1 MSNFTRAGLRLLGV
15 VALAGA
21 LALGGC
27 RAHIQERAAAVS
39 GPTPAV
45 TVDGHVA
52 LHSLVALSDA
62 HLLKLAD
69 ALRMLAT
76 TDAARS
82 AEWQQISTPLT
93 EAGRM
98 NVSAVNWFALP
109 DGSYWSV
116 QEGPAA
122 GNLADR
128 PYWPRLMAGQAV
140 IGDLV
145 VSRSTGKSSAIVAV
159 PVRGAEGSIVGVLG
173 SSVYLDSLS
182 LRIAREMQ
190 LEPDHIFFSLDAE
203 PLVGLNSNPQIIFLR
218 PLEEGDPELAT
229 AMREILSREEGVVSY
244 RFRGTPR
251 TVLYSKSAVT
261 GWWYGF
267 GLVQH

>member
-1 MSNFTRAGLRLLGV
+1 MSNLKRAGLRLLGV

-21 LALGGC
+21 LTLGGC
-27 RAHIQERAAAVS
+27 RTHTQERAPAVS

-52 LHSLVALSDA
+52 LHSFVALSDA
-62 HLLKLAD
+62 HLQKLAD
-69 ALRMLAT
+69 AMRMLAT

-82 AEWQQISTPLT
+82 ADWQRIGAPLA
-93 EAGRM
+93 EVARM
-98 NVSAVNWFALP
+98 NVPAVNWFARP

-116 QEGPAA
+116 QEGRATA
-122 GNLADR
+122 NLSDR
-128 PYWPRLMAGQAV
+128 PYWPRLMAGQTV

-145 VSRSTGKSSAIVAV
+145 ASRATGKSSAIVAV
-159 PVRGAEGSIVGVLG
+159 PVRGAEGLIVGVLG

-182 LRIAREMQ
+182 LRIEREMQ
-190 LEPDHIFFSLDAE
+190 LEPDHLFFSLDAE

-229 AMREILSREEGVVSY
+229 AMRQILSREEGVVSY
-244 RFRGTPR
+244 RFRGAPR
-251 TVLYSKSAVT
+251 TVLYRKSLVT

-267 GLVQH
+267 GVLQP